1 MNRNELELST
11 LARISD
17 ILGSGL
23 ELEEL
28 FQEAMTVIGEQLGI
42 RRAALVMR
50 DETASEPPR
59 AKYALNERTVSA
71 KPQAESAP
79 LRVVAAIGLSAEEKA
94 AGRYRSGEG
103 VTGQVI
109 ASGQTRIIPDAAKEP
124 DFLNRTGTLSSG
136 DGKGAVSFICIP
148 LRANDRVVGA
158 ISVVKPYV
166 DEETLKADARLL
178 TIIAGYIVQAVRI
191 NELVMLEKESWAA
204 ENERLR
210 DNLRSKY
217 RFDNIIGTSPAMMDV
232 FATIGQVAASRA
244 TCLLLGET
252 GTGKE
257 MIAKAIHFN
266 STRRDRPFVRVNCG
280 ALSETLL
287 ESELF
292 GHVKGSFTGAVRD
305 KVGRFEAADG
315 GTIFLDE
322 IGTIDTQMQVKLLR
336 VLQERE
342 FERVGDHKTVRVDVR
357 VIAATNLDLEEEVK
371 KGNFREDL
379 YYRLNVVT
387 IYLPP
392 LRNRRED
399 IPLLIDYF
407 LDRYN
412 RENDRNIHKISRE
425 LMNTLLRYPWPG
437 NVRELENAI
446 ERAVVLST
454 GEEFTE
460 ELLPIQ
466 VRMFAQQGRDRT
478 RTETIETLARKLAD
492 QSIEEFG
499 MREGEIHGLVVGE
512 VEKQLIGRALER
524 HGGVKT
530 KSADFL
536 GINRNT
542 LNKKVKDLDIPA
554 MD

>member
-1 MNRNELELST
+1 MLRSELELAI
-11 LARISD
+11 LEKISQ

-23 ELEEL
+23 ELEAL
-28 FQEAMTVIGEQLGI
+28 FGRVMAVLQDHLNI
-42 RRAALVMR
+42 RRAALVQR
-50 DETASEPPR
+50 DEAIDR
-59 AKYALNERTVSA
+59 
-71 KPQAESAP
+71 
-79 LRVVAAIGLSAEEKA
+79 LRVVAAIGLSDEEKA
-94 AGRYRSGEG
+94 RGRYDIGEG
-103 VTGQVI
+103 VTGQVV
-109 ASGQTRIIPDAAKEP
+109 ASGEARIVADIAGEP
-124 DFLNRTGTLSSG
+124 GFLNRTGTIDASSDQG
-136 DGKGAVSFICIP
+136 QTCFVCVPI
-148 LRANDRVVGA
+148 RTEDRVIGA
-158 ISVVKPYV
+158 LSATKPYE
-166 DEETLKADARLL
+166 DDAILEADARLL
-178 TIIAGYIVQAVRI
+178 AIISGNIEQAIRI
-191 NELVMLEKESWAA
+191 NQLIAMEKEHWA
-204 ENERLR
+204 EETNLLR
-210 DNLRSKY
+210 ENLRSKY

-257 MIAKAIHFN
+257 LIAKAIHYN
-266 STRRDRPFVRVNCG
+266 SPRRDRPFVRVNCG

-322 IGTIDTQMQVKLLR
+322 IGTIDTQLQVKLLR

-342 FERVGDHKTVRVDVR
+342 FERVGDHKTVKVDVR
-357 VIAATNLDLEEEVK
+357 VIAATNLDLQEEVR
-371 KGNFREDL
+371 KGTFREDL

-387 IYLPP
+387 VYLPP

-399 IPLLIDYF
+399 IPLLIDHF

-412 RENDRNIHKISRE
+412 RENDRNLSKINRE

-454 GEEFTE
+454 VEQLTE
-460 ELLPIQ
+460 ELLPMQI
-466 VRMFAQQGRDRT
+466 RMFAQQGRDKAMA
-478 RTETIETLARKLAD
+478 ESIESLARRLAE
-492 QSIEEFG
+492 QSIDEYA
-499 MREGEIHGLVVGE
+499 MREGEVNYRVVGE
-512 VEKQLIGRALER
+512 VEKQLIARALQLN
-524 HGGVKT
+524 GGVKT
-530 KSADFL
+530 RSADFL

-554 MD
+554 TD

>member
-1 MNRNELELST
+1 MTRYELELSV
-11 LARISD
+11 LERISQ

-23 ELEEL
+23 ELGEL
-28 FQEAMTVIGEQLGI
+28 FGELMNLLAAELDI
-42 RRAALVMR
+42 RRAALVVR
-50 DETASEPPR
+50 DEASGG
-59 AKYALNERTVSA
+59 
-71 KPQAESAP
+71 
-79 LRVVAAIGLSAEEKA
+79 LRIVAAAGLSDSEISR
-94 AGRYRSGEG
+94 GRYEMGEG
-103 VTGQVI
+103 ITGKVVETGKPTVL
-109 ASGQTRIIPDAAKEP
+109 ADVANEP
-124 DFLNRTGTLSSG
+124 VFLNRTGGLGPGQDDTPSAFMCVPIKV
-136 DGKGAVSFICIP
+136 D
-148 LRANDRVVGA
+148 DRVVGA
-158 ISVVKPYV
+158 ISAAKGFV
-166 DEETLKADARLL
+166 DEATLNADARLL
-178 TIIAGYIVQAVRI
+178 TIVAGNITQAIRI
-191 NELVMLEKESWAA
+191 NELVQMEKQQWLA
-204 ENERLR
+204 ETRQLR
-210 DNLRSKY
+210 ENLRSKY
-217 RFDNIIGTSPAMMDV
+217 RFDNIIGTSPAMMDT
-232 FATIGQVAASRA
+232 FATIGQVASSRA

-257 MIAKAIHFN
+257 LIAKAIHYN
-266 STRRDRPFVRVNCG
+266 SPRRDRAFVRINCG

-342 FERVGDHKTVRVDVR
+342 FERVGDHRTVRVDVR
-357 VIAATNLDLEEEVK
+357 VIAATNLDLAEEVR
-371 KGNFREDL
+371 KGTFREDL

-399 IPLLIDYF
+399 IPLLIDHF

-412 RENDRNIHKISRE
+412 RENNRNLNKISRE
-425 LMNTLLRYPWPG
+425 MMNTLLRYPWPG

-466 VRMFAQQGRDRT
+466 IRMFAQQGRDKNQA
-478 RTETIETLARKLAD
+478 ESIEALARKLAD
-492 QSIEEFG
+492 QALEEYNL
-499 MREGEIHGLVVGE
+499 REGEVYELVVGQ
-512 VEKQLIGRALER
+512 VEKQLISRALER
-524 HGGVKT
+524 HDGVKT
-530 KSADFL
+530 RSADFL

-542 LNKKVKDLDIPA
+542 LNKKVKDHDIVA
-554 MD
+554 AD